1 MEDWEIRNEVE
12 KNNFMNYSEKKIESQ
27 KKKWL
32 HFIGINIKIMKI

>member
-27 KKKWL
+27 KKK
-32 HFIGINIKIMKI
+32 